1 VTDAD
6 TPDATPAPGGGD
18 PDLLETRVR
27 DLEQRLAAV
36 KLLAEAER
44 AAGPPVGPA
53 LPLLLGLS
61 ALLCGYLGLGLPQHY
76 YQPLFAALVLGVGY
90 HRGVWHARADGWR
103 WPLIVLNFVLLCLM
117 FKLFI
122 GGGTSYPFDWMQVP
136 SISSAPAQEGSWFQR
151 AVPSFSITWEGIPG
165 VSDWHF
171 DLTQVQTVLLIATLI
186 GAAFQFQP
194 FASFTAVLL
203 LIVSVPTFAAF
214 NWDWVIPFLVLAAS
228 AVYLQSPSR
237 E

>member
-1 VTDAD
+1 MSETIQPPQAGH
-6 TPDATPAPGGGD
+6 TA
-18 PDLLETRVR
+18 LEPRVR
-27 DLEQRLAAV
+27 ELEERLAAV
-36 KLLAEAER
+36 RLLAEAER

-61 ALLCGYLGLGLPQHY
+61 ALLCGYMGLGLPQHY

-90 HRGVWHARADGWR
+90 HRGVWLARGDGWR
-103 WPLIVLNFVLLCLM
+103 WPLVLLNFLVLCLM

-136 SISSAPAQEGSWFQR
+136 AVSSTATEEGSWFQR

-171 DLTQVQTVLLIATLI
+171 DLTQVQTVLLIATLV

-203 LIVSVPTFAAF
+203 LIVSVPTFTEF
-214 NWDWVIPFLVLAAS
+214 NWDWVIPFLVLAAG
-228 AVYLQSPSR
+228 AVYLQAPGR